1 MTAADAKVDE
11 IIREV
16 AGRHGVALGRDDP
29 ILILQTINERL
40 MQDSAAGQQQ
50 MLERFKEE
58 MEGIAYRWGDDA
70 RNKAEKILNAALTA
84 SREIMMKSM
93 QEGAALASEVV
104 RREAVAALTQLA
116 APAKE
121 AKRAA
126 AMNMVAAGLT
136 TLSVG
141 VATWV
146 WLVH

>member
-1 MTAADAKVDE
+1 MTAPDPKVDE

-16 AGRHGVALGRDDP
+16 AGRHGIALGRDDP
-29 ILILQTINERL
+29 ILVLQTINERL
-40 MQDSAAGQQQ
+40 MQDSAAGQQL

-58 MEGIAYRWGDDA
+58 MEGVAYRWGDDA
-70 RNKAEKILNAALTA
+70 RNKAERTLNAALTA
-84 SREIMMKSM
+84 SREMMMKSM

-116 APAKE
+116 APVQE

-126 AMNMVAAGLT
+126 ALNMVAAGLT
-136 TLSVG
+136 MFAVG